1 MDGGFEE
8 LGKIRNRREAQPEPR
23 AQLPRGG
30 LSPGLGIGDGG
41 ERTLAKAVRA
51 HGNAAETIPLALFL
65 MLLAELVGVA
75 AGFLH
80 AMGVILVLAR
90 AWHAYGLSRRAGM
103 SPGRFVGMTTTFV
116 VIIAL
121 AVAAFARIV

>member
-1 MDGGFEE
+1 MDQKGQTREGPQGFQAVHIAGEGG
-8 LGKIRNRREAQPEPR
+8 GQGGRRPIREP
-23 AQLPRGG
+23 
-30 LSPGLGIGDGG
+30 GDGG

-75 AGFLH
+75 AWFLH
-80 AMGVILVLAR
+80 AMGITLVLAR